1 MINYDDVYEK
11 LKLDLE
17 KTCENKKE
25 KNTKDNRILNNMN
38 NEEDYKKEA
47 LEELEKLE
55 RKVAE
60 MKSRMETLKDD
71 SYIWRLYRNRFNKA
85 NKNLESGRV
94 SLD

>member
-25 KNTKDNRILNNMN
+25 KNIKDNRILDNIN

-47 LEELEKLE
+47 LEELEELE
-55 RKVAE
+55 RRISE
-60 MKSRMETLKDD
+60 MKFKMETLKDD
-71 SYIWRLYRNRFNKA
+71 SYIWRLYRNKFIRA
-85 NKNLESGRV
+85 NKNLESGQV